1 MRDFGYMCST
11 FVLKVFNQKHHIYVD
26 AYTCRLST
34 TTVLM
39 EQFDNLSSQ
48 YRHLEIRMK
57 KFDAE
62 KLFIDKMEAM

>member
-1 MRDFGYMCST
+1 MCST
-11 FVLKVFNQKHHIYVD
+11 FVLKVFFIKSIISRCIQVLP
-26 AYTCRLST
+26 RF
-34 TTVLM
+34 LM

-62 KLFIDKMEAM
+62 KIFIDKMAAM